1 MGVFD
6 HNKRAKVTNV
16 SQHLLAHSAGQVS
29 YSSEVMPGVSRV
41 SGALNWIAAMLY
53 PRYQDAV
60 ATPADLPLVG
70 NTLLDYRVVLD
81 DGDGKA
87 AGYRWDQ
94 WEGEVAPSWHKIA
107 DMDWSGDA
115 VLGQFLAKTQDV
127 YVYRYGYN
135 DVDKDG
141 VVRTGDLAGQHIYGG
156 AAANTHLTLFANS
169 GDGVGAA
176 TGFVQFADNARPL
189 VDSAVSLGTSSYRW
203 SKAWFDDLESGTLR
217 ATSGLIT
224 DSSGAISFADENLVT
239 TGTFQAGDALV
250 TGLGVIGNDYTLVL
264 DNGVI
269 TSTRGTVSF
278 GDNAIATTGGL
289 AAASAQIGDL
299 SISGDSVTS
308 SSGEIDFDD
317 DDLVTDGSVVASDLV
332 AAYLGLNDIEIDG
345 VFIRVTTTDENLWL
359 EPNGTGQIVLAGQAS
374 GSGLSL
380 SGLLRTSDAAWIDN
394 LYLDGNSISSVNTNG
409 AINLA
414 PNGTGIVTSSAK
426 VTPTTNGA
434 LDLGATATRWADL
447 YMSGSISDGT
457 SAIAMATL
465 LSFRDALSGVSAGM
479 ALFYNG
485 TKWVASLPDTEVD
498 HGTLSGLGDDDH
510 AQYALL
516 AGRSGGQTLYGST
529 LASQNLVLDST
540 SHGTKGSI
548 NVNSDVA
555 PVTDAAR
562 DLGAASFRFKD
573 LYTSGQLIG
582 ARLQNATTAAR
593 PSASAGNIGRMIY
606 DTDLQD
612 VMIDRGGT
620 WKKLS
625 LEKYVIQ
632 DASTWNGSATTQTYT
647 VSSEVSDARECIWVL
662 KSNADTFR
670 QMAVDITMTQTTVT
684 VTVAEALPSGTYTL
698 VGIG

>member
-1 MGVFD
+1 M
-6 HNKRAKVTNV
+6 
-16 SQHLLAHSAGQVS
+16 
-29 YSSEVMPGVSRV
+29 
-41 SGALNWIAAMLY
+41 
-53 PRYQDAV
+53 
-60 ATPADLPLVG
+60 
-70 NTLLDYRVVLD
+70 
-81 DGDGKA
+81 
-87 AGYRWDQ
+87 
-94 WEGEVAPSWHKIA
+94 
-107 DMDWSGDA
+107 
-115 VLGQFLAKTQDV
+115 
-127 YVYRYGYN
+127 
-135 DVDKDG
+135 
-141 VVRTGDLAGQHIYGG
+141 RTGDLAGQHIYGG

-555 PVTDAAR
+555 PATDAAR